1 MNTLSG
7 GWIGD
12 DLVAELASQS
22 VQNAV
27 LGFQY
32 PGLVLSH
39 TCLDEIEA
47 FDRPALRPRMFH
59 ERADIVGEQAHICG
73 ADVKQMMLGRG

>member
-7 GWIGD
+7 DDGWIGD
-12 DLVAELASQS
+12 DLLAELASQS

-32 PGLVLSH
+32 LGLVLSH
-39 TCLDEIEA
+39 TCLDEVEA
-47 FDRPALRPRMFH
+47 FDHDAP
-59 ERADIVGEQAHICG
+59 EECG
-73 ADVKQMMLGRG
+73 